1 MSYINAFSNQN
12 SRLSEGAIMLQGLS
26 VFPNTK
32 KQQFA
37 EYVKTG
43 DAARDARAWERAVS
57 AYQEALEVNPKAENI
72 WVQLGHAQKE
82 LGMFGKAEASYKRAL
97 ELNSN
102 NDDTHTQLGH
112 LFSVRG
118 DVRHAVKHYRSA
130 VNLGSKDSIV
140 FSYLDSHAGEVEL
153 PQLTAEANGL
163 APIYFDYSDLVQY
176 FRHNRFPT
184 GIQRVQIEL
193 FKAAQE
199 AAFDVPI
206 RACAFVEGTD
216 FWVEIDPIAFRR
228 LCDLSSLPGE
238 TDDPVWVGALN
249 QVLDNLSRKMPVR
262 FPRGATLINIGT
274 SWWIKDYGA
283 YIRQAKQK
291 YGLRY
296 VPFVHDLIPLLT
308 PEHCSKGLVQE
319 FKAWIELVMLQA
331 DFIAVNSV
339 NTQTDVVNYAKTR
352 KALAYDPQV
361 VRLDAEFARNPAFAD
376 DDSFVTD
383 CGLMA
388 GRYVLFVGTLESRK
402 NHAGVFQAWKRMIAK
417 LGIENAPMLVC
428 VGKRG
433 WLFDQANA
441 VLESDGQ
448 LASKVLMLSGISD
461 DELASLYRGCLF
473 TVYASHYE
481 GWGLPVTESL
491 SFGKVCLSASNSS
504 LPEAGGK
511 FADYFDNDSVSD
523 LLRGL
528 EKLISD
534 ETYRKS
540 REAEIASQFRPRRWE
555 ELLHDLV
562 DGVTTYFRN
571 PAAKARD
578 ESPVAQVVPGVLYS
592 LALDERI
599 NENRATAETLRHE
612 LTWYPSESWGCWAK
626 NKTAKLAFK
635 LSDERALK
643 REEFFVYM
651 KVSCGPQPLSATF
664 RLGVHVL
671 GSVTLA
677 ATAVEYVRFR
687 AKKSWLVDPQS
698 QLYNVLAVDHRELTN
713 MAQYSDG
720 GDRRNIGIG
729 FREFGLCDPDDF
741 EFRLEIM
748 DRRDMQVV

>member
-1 MSYINAFSNQN
+1 
-12 SRLSEGAIMLQGLS
+12 MLQGLS
-26 VFPNTK
+26 IFPNAK
-32 KQQFA
+32 KQQFI
-37 EYVKTG
+37 EHVKSG
-43 DAARDARAWERAVS
+43 DAARDARAWERAVI
-57 AYQEALEVNPKAENI
+57 AYQDALDVNPKAEGI

-82 LGMFGKAEASYKRAL
+82 LGMFGKAELSYKRAL
-97 ELNSN
+97 ELNSS

-118 DVRHAVKHYRSA
+118 DVRNAVKHYRSA
-130 VNLGSKDSIV
+130 VTLGSKDPIV
-140 FSYLDSHAGEVEL
+140 FSYIDSHGGEVEHD
-153 PQLTAEANGL
+153 QSGATANGQ

-199 AAFDVPI
+199 ASFDVPI

-238 TDDPVWVGALN
+238 TDDSVWVGALN
-249 QVLDNLSRKMPVR
+249 QVFDGLSRRASVR

-296 VPFVHDLIPLLT
+296 VPFVHDLIPLIT
-308 PEHCSKGLVQE
+308 PEHCSKGLVEE

-339 NTQTDVVNYAKTR
+339 NTKTDVVNYAETR
-352 KALAYDPQV
+352 KALGYEPQV
-361 VRLDAEFARNPAFAD
+361 VRLDAEFARNSAFAE

-383 CGLMA
+383 CGLVA
-388 GRYVLFVGTLESRK
+388 GQYVLFVGTLESRK

-417 LGIENAPMLVC
+417 RGIENAPMLVC

-441 VLESDGQ
+441 VVESDSR
-448 LASKVLMLSGISD
+448 LAGKILTLSGISD

-473 TVYASHYE
+473 TVYASYYE

-491 SFGKVCLSASNSS
+491 SFGKVCLSANNSS

-523 LLRGL
+523 LVRGL
-528 EKLISD
+528 DKLISD

-555 ELLHDLV
+555 ELLRDLV
-562 DGVTTYFRN
+562 NGVTNHFSQ
-571 PAAKARD
+571 PAAKQRD
-578 ESPVAQVVPGVLYS
+578 ESPVAQVAPGVLYS
-592 LALDERI
+592 LAADERTS
-599 NENRATAETLRHE
+599 ENRAVAETLRHE
-612 LTWYPSESWGCWAK
+612 LTWHPSESWGCWAK
-626 NKTAKLAFK
+626 SKTAKLAFK
-635 LSDERALK
+635 LSGDRKLV
-643 REEFFVYM
+643 RDEFFVYM
-651 KVSCGPQPLSATF
+651 KLSSGPRPLTATF

-671 GSVTLA
+671 GAVTLQA
-677 ATAVEYVRFR
+677 DAVEYVRFR
-687 AKKSWLVDPQS
+687 AKRAWLVDRES
-698 QLYNVLAVDHRELTN
+698 KLYNVLAIDHNELTDLA
-713 MAQYSDG
+713 MHSDG
-720 GDRRNIGIG
+720 GDKRNIGIG
-729 FREFGLCDPDDF
+729 FREFGVCDPDDF

-748 DRRDMQVV
+748 DRRDMRVI

>member
-1 MSYINAFSNQN
+1 
-12 SRLSEGAIMLQGLS
+12 MLQGLS

-130 VNLGSKDSIV
+130 VTLGSKDSIV

-153 PQLTAEANGL
+153 PQLTAEVNGL

-376 DDSFVTD
+376 DDSFVND

-448 LASKVLMLSGISD
+448 LASKVLMLSGCC
-461 DELASLYRGCLF
+461 R
-473 TVYASHYE
+473 
-481 GWGLPVTESL
+481 
-491 SFGKVCLSASNSS
+491 
-504 LPEAGGK
+504 
-511 FADYFDNDSVSD
+511 
-523 LLRGL
+523 
-528 EKLISD
+528 
-534 ETYRKS
+534 
-540 REAEIASQFRPRRWE
+540 
-555 ELLHDLV
+555 
-562 DGVTTYFRN
+562 
-571 PAAKARD
+571 
-578 ESPVAQVVPGVLYS
+578 
-592 LALDERI
+592 
-599 NENRATAETLRHE
+599 
-612 LTWYPSESWGCWAK
+612 
-626 NKTAKLAFK
+626 
-635 LSDERALK
+635 
-643 REEFFVYM
+643 
-651 KVSCGPQPLSATF
+651 
-664 RLGVHVL
+664 
-671 GSVTLA
+671 
-677 ATAVEYVRFR
+677 
-687 AKKSWLVDPQS
+687 
-698 QLYNVLAVDHRELTN
+698 
-713 MAQYSDG
+713 
-720 GDRRNIGIG
+720 
-729 FREFGLCDPDDF
+729 
-741 EFRLEIM
+741 
-748 DRRDMQVV
+748 